1 MLEDNSLNCT
11 RKILSNLFGFHK
23 WDETLDTL
31 IPKLILISRVILHL
45 IGILD
50 WSDNMKLQYDD
61 DDQNEILIFVRL
73 LPDTS

>member
-61 DDQNEILIFVRL
+61 DDQKWNTYIC
-73 LPDTS
+73 

>member
-23 WDETLDTL
+23 WDETSDTL

-61 DDQNEILIFVRL
+61 DDDQKWNTYIC
-73 LPDTS
+73 